1 MISLLENSTYPFI
14 SISFISKEL
23 LSNSAIYLSIITL
36 KIKLPL
42 IFDALEIHF
51 LSRISAVS
59 IISLSLSSL
68 VLIFPLSFN
77 LLTTSSWK
85 VVSFTSVLPK
95 LGSISE
101 I

>member
-1 MISLLENSTYPFI
+1 M
-14 SISFISKEL
+14 
-23 LSNSAIYLSIITL
+23 ITL
-36 KIKLPL
+36 NIKFPL
-42 IFDALEIHF
+42 IFDAFEMHF

-68 VLIFPLSFN
+68 VLILPLSFN

-95 LGSISE
+95 LGSMSE
-101 I
+101 IESKIIYLEQVPKYLFLP